1 MTCGDSGEEELLTR
15 KSRQT
20 EQALIFLQIL
30 EIKRIKKQTV
40 RDSGLKLV
48 NYNFSIIIIIVII
61 SSSVVFLVIYT
72 TLH

>member
-30 EIKRIKKQTV
+30 EIKRIKKQTA
-40 RDSGLKLV
+40 RDSGLIITLV
-48 NYNFSIIIIIVII
+48 LLLSLLLFQAVLYS
-61 SSSVVFLVIYT
+61 
-72 TLH
+72 